1 MSYDKKN
8 QDIFLQM
15 VGNVVEKLDTSE
27 IELYLTKDFE
37 LESNRCV
44 MSFDRYRDHLN
55 EAFKS
60 LRSIQLK
67 RPLTEVIANGDKLA
81 VRFSMTITDKIG
93 TSDDADIIAMLQ
105 FKDDKIHRWCE
116 LSYPDWQT
124 E

>member
-1 MSYDKKN
+1 MSYDKQN

-15 VGNVVEKLDTSE
+15 MGNVVEKLDTSE
-27 IELYLTKDFE
+27 IERYLTRDFE
-37 LESNRCV
+37 LESNRCL
-44 MSFDRYRDHLN
+44 MNLNRYRDHLN

-67 RPLTEVIANGDKLA
+67 RPLTDVIANGDKLA

-93 TSDDADIIAMLQ
+93 ISDDADIIAMLH
-105 FKDDKIHRWCE
+105 FKDNKIHRWCE

>member
-1 MSYDKKN
+1 MLDKDKN
-8 QDIFLQM
+8 QDTLLQM
-15 VGNVVEKLDTSE
+15 IQNVVEKMDTSQMDTF
-27 IELYLTKDFE
+27 LTNDFL

-60 LRSIQLK
+60 LKSIQLIL
-67 RPLTEVIANGDKLA
+67 PLTDVISKGDKLA
-81 VRFSMTITDKIG
+81 IRFSMTITDKIG
-93 TSDDADIIAMLQ
+93 ASEDADIIAMLQ
-105 FKDDKIHRWCE
+105 FKDRKIHRWYE